1 MPVRSGK
8 LSILLKKLFRDLVE
22 SVFTTIQE
30 ENNRISSE
38 LCQSLLST
46 LHAKMT
52 EKINGHLMLEP
63 KDDDDSYSF
72 QSTEFKV
79 G

>member
-1 MPVRSGK
+1 
-8 LSILLKKLFRDLVE
+8 VE
-22 SVFTTIQE
+22 SVFATIQA

-38 LCQSLLST
+38 LCQSLLAN

-52 EKINGHLMLEP
+52 EKVEAHFLLGPE
-63 KDDDDSYSF
+63 DDEDSYSF

-79 G
+79 CAFVMCSTCM